1 MKIIRNKTEIT
12 NFVRWDR
19 TSTTGAAS
27 THIQEMKKET
37 QAINT
42 PYRRRDAFDA
52 LQMPVYHTLAFEFDN
67 ADVMADAFCGR
78 TDAPDYSRVG
88 NPTVTHF
95 EDRIKALTGASAV
108 CAFSSGMAAISA
120 ALFATAAAG
129 KNIVTSRHMFGNTYL
144 LVSQT
149 MKRFGVEARLIDLT
163 DLKAVEDAV
172 DADTCCIFLE
182 NVTNPQMEVADIP
195 ALAQIAHRHGIPVIA
210 DTTIIPF
217 TQFDGRALG
226 LDFQVVST
234 TKYVSGGATSLGGV
248 IIDYGNWPEI
258 SGRIKKD
265 MVFNLGAYMTPHAA
279 YMQTLGL
286 ETLKVRYDRQ
296 AASALEIARRLKE
309 HPAVKGVGYP
319 GLEENGFNGVFTRQY
334 GAQGGAML
342 TFDLA
347 GGEECKEFINALG
360 MVHRATNLFDNRT
373 LAIHPYSTIF
383 GPIPAEERAAMDVL
397 PTTIRLSIGLEDPDD
412 IMADLNQALDRALAK
427 EGAKA

>member
-1 MKIIRNKTEIT
+1 
-12 NFVRWDR
+12 
-19 TSTTGAAS
+19 
-27 THIQEMKKET
+27 MKKESR
-37 QAINT
+37 AINS
-42 PYRRRDAFDA
+42 PYPRRDAYDA

-95 EDRIKALTGASAV
+95 EHTIAALTGAKAV
-108 CAFSSGMAAISA
+108 SAFSSGMAAISA

-149 MKRFGVEARLIDLT
+149 MARYAVGARLCDLT
-163 DLKAVEDAV
+163 DIDEVKKNI

-182 NVTNPQMEVADIP
+182 IVTNPQIEVADVRE
-195 ALAQIAHRHGIPVIA
+195 LSRIAHSHGIPVIA
-210 DTTIIPF
+210 DTTAVPF
-217 TQFDGRALG
+217 TQFDAAALG
-226 LDFQVVST
+226 IDFQVVST

-248 IIDYGNWPEI
+248 IIDYGNFPEI
-258 SGRIKKD
+258 STRIKKD

-296 AASALEIARRLKE
+296 AASALKVAEYLAR
-309 HPAVKGVGYP
+309 HPEVKGVGYP
-319 GLEENGFNGVFTRQY
+319 GLESHPFHRVFTEQY
-334 GAQGGAML
+334 GRQGGAML

-347 GGEECKEFINALG
+347 DEEACKRFINALK
-360 MVHRATNLFDNRT
+360 MVHRATNLFDNRS

-412 IMADLNQALDRALAK
+412 IIADLDQAL
-427 EGAKA
+427 KA